1 MMMRAPLA
9 CLSAGVLLSGWGG
22 NVWVA
27 GNGNQDRQI
36 LKFSPEGRWAPSAA
50 PAAWRA
56 SSSGSNNIAI
66 DPQGNLHSSEV
77 GFGRRIQK
85 FERVN

>member
-36 LKFSPEGRWAPSAA
+36 LQFSPEGRWAPSAA
-50 PAAWRA
+50 PAHGGRVQVHPITSPSTRRA
-56 SSSGSNNIAI
+56 TSTAPRSASAGASRSSSA
-66 DPQGNLHSSEV
+66 
-77 GFGRRIQK
+77 
-85 FERVN
+85 